1 MAILQV
7 REVDDRLYSLL
18 KAKAKKEN
26 RSLSQEVISI
36 LENYLANPVT
46 FNRNPTRDFLS
57 LAEAWSDDRPAEA
70 IIGQLRRSRKNSK
83 RFEAE
88 NVLFD

>member
-18 KAKAKKEN
+18 KETAKKKN

-36 LENYLANPVT
+36 LESYLSNPVT
-46 FNRNPTRDFLS
+46 FNKNPTKEFLS
-57 LAEAWSDDRPAEA
+57 LAEAWSDGRTADE
-70 IIGQLRRSRKNSK
+70 IIRQIKRGRKNGK
-83 RFEAE
+83 RFEAK

>member
-46 FNRNPTRDFLS
+46 FNKNPTRDFLS
-57 LAEAWSDDRPAEA
+57 LAEAWSDDRPAKA
-70 IIGQLRRSRKNSK
+70 ITGQIRRSRKNSK

>member
-36 LENYLANPVT
+36 LENYLSNPVT
-46 FNRNPTRDFLS
+46 FNRNPTREFLS
-57 LAEAWSDDRPAEA
+57 LAEAWSDDRTAEA
-70 IIGQLRRSRKNSK
+70 IIDQLRRNRKNSK
-83 RFEAE
+83 RFEAG

>member
-18 KAKAKKEN
+18 KAKAKREN
-26 RSLSQEVISI
+26 RSLSQEVVSI
-36 LENYLANPVT
+36 LENYLSNPAS
-46 FNRNPTRDFLS
+46 FSRNPTKEFLS
-57 LAEAWSDDRPAEA
+57 LAETWTDERTAEE
-70 IIGQLRRSRKNSK
+70 IINQIKQSRKNSK

>member
-36 LENYLANPVT
+36 LENYLSNPVT
-46 FNRNPTRDFLS
+46 FNRNPTREFLS
-57 LAEAWSDDRPAEA
+57 LAEAWSDDRTAEE
-70 IIGQLRRSRKNSK
+70 IIGRIRRSRKNSK
-83 RFEAE
+83 GFEAG